1 MPTNFQFTIR
11 HLIIVIAVFAACLA
25 MLRSPFGFLVLLV
38 CGALPGY
45 VIGRIRGGSGII
57 AGALSESACVAVL
70 SIALI
75 SLNMSRVVAWPAE
88 GIVAL
93 IPVVCFAVLA
103 GFIAGLVISSGL
115 HAITQMTKHL
125 FEPEAFEKA
134 QGEIRYL
141 PDGREEI

>member
-1 MPTNFQFTIR
+1 MPFKFQFTIR

-25 MLRSPFGFLVLLV
+25 MLRSPVGFLVLLV
-38 CGALPGY
+38 WGALPGY

-57 AGALSESACVAVL
+57 AGALSESACTAAL
-70 SIALI
+70 FIALI
-75 SLNMSRVVAWPAE
+75 SHDVLRYSLLVEAAA
-88 GIVAL
+88 AL
-93 IPVVCFAVLA
+93 FPLVCLAAAA

-125 FEPEAFEKA
+125 FEPEPFEKA
-134 QGEIRYL
+134 QDEIRLL